1 MKDVDIEKISNQ
13 DGQSLHIISIL
24 DYPFNTNGQ
33 RNGGEHGSMSYGL
46 LGEKLKQWL
55 QDQILKGS

>member
-13 DGQSLHIISIL
+13 GGQNLHISFTL
-24 DYPFNTNGQ
+24 HDPFNTNEW
-33 RNGGEHGSMSYGL
+33 RKGGKHGNMSYGL
-46 LGEKLKQWL
+46 LGDKLKQWL